1 MKGAP
6 VSSAAINARA
16 RGVVMAEDRCLLTES
31 GSHLAFS
38 NQNLDKIMRTEKKM
52 FRRMVT
58 TSKVPVASGLLKDE
72 KFTFQRKIQ
81 KLVTWHKIPKEMII
95 KFGQTSLSYIT
106 VGNTTFEFPGAQSV
120 PVIRKRKRKT
130 NHWYV

>member
-1 MKGAP
+1 
-6 VSSAAINARA
+6 
-16 RGVVMAEDRCLLTES
+16 
-31 GSHLAFS
+31 
-38 NQNLDKIMRTEKKM
+38 MRTEKKM
-52 FRRMVT
+52 FGRMAT

-81 KLVTWHKIPKEMII
+81 KLVPWHKIPKELII

-106 VGNTTFEFPGAQSV
+106 VGNSTFEFPGAQSV
-120 PVIRKRKRKT
+120 PVIGKRKRKI